1 MKYSCEDLKKI
12 YRYEEKRGIRYAK
25 SDGKLYKFLLLFGFL
40 SWLWMATTEL
50 LYILGKTLL
59 ISGGSGKIDNVF
71 IALLVSLV
79 LIALSVLF
87 YALRLRVTAFAV
99 SIIGGVL
106 SVLSFARITRV
117 GDSVSSAG
125 GTISEFDQGYFGLR
139 KIFYWRHGIPVLL
152 VTVLFASLIVIIV
165 RERRIMKREYEAITE
180 NSYDPQ
186 FTLSDE

>member
-40 SWLWMATTEL
+40 SWLWMVTFEL
-50 LYILGKTLL
+50 IYILGQAFL
-59 ISGGSGKIDNVF
+59 ISEGVAKFDNVF
-71 IALLVSLV
+71 ITLLVSFTVTILAILV
-79 LIALSVLF
+79 
-87 YALRLRVTAFAV
+87 YAFKFRVTAFAV
-99 SIIGGVL
+99 SIVSGIT
-106 SVLSFARITRV
+106 SALSFARITRV

-125 GTISEFDQGYFGLR
+125 GTISEFDHGYFGLR